1 MSSNTLEL
9 VAKFKDNASQGLRR
23 LLTESQRAATGQARA
38 WAQAGRQRQQAISA
52 YQRLGIRSEKQIR
65 REIQLTQAAYNR
77 LARSGTL
84 SQRELARAA
93 EANRRNLQRLNNEL
107 RSGAGAAGSWRQR
120 LGSAMTT
127 VTAAGVGA
135 YTVLKP
141 SMDNQKQLEAN
152 ISQVAWQAFG
162 EDSSKTSDWIATTGK
177 QQIRDLVTEL
187 IAKNGGNA
195 DAALNLINSQMA
207 NGMSFEQ
214 VQKGA
219 TATYRAMIASAEG
232 AGQYDPESVAKL
244 MKVLHDFGFQGEELA
259 TAFEHAMKSGMQGNF
274 EIADMVTELP
284 ALLPVAK
291 SSGLN
296 GIQGFDYL
304 LSILQS
310 ASNKSGS
317 NSEAANNVR
326 NLLEKTLS
334 ADTVKRLSRMDNPNN
349 PSKGIDWANSVLQ
362 GKANGENA
370 VQVLSRLA
378 NTMLE
383 RDQQYQQ
390 LKAKADAGDQ
400 TAAEQMNIMRG
411 FVLSRILPDIQAKA
425 GLLAA
430 SDMQQVQEYI
440 QGLAGIDPKTNS
452 LVDRKIGV
460 MSRDDL
466 FIQEQNRSLAQLG
479 RKPALDT
486 LNSAETKWTE
496 VSSRYPKATLTAQA
510 VGSAGLGAGFLSLF
524 RSGSS
529 GWAGNMLS
537 GAAKGT
543 GTLLSG
549 AAKGTADLGRGA
561 FKLGGKAL
569 TAAPRFNFGLG
580 LLLHSQ
586 ELNAG
591 EIEEVARMRRSWQQ
605 RNNQPSSLS
614 SLFNYPKS
622 LRAANPFLPG
632 DAELGRMSQLPPQRY
647 GQSMLHS
654 PLNSPELQKSAEQ
667 IQQSSQT
674 YQQSSEQYAQAV
686 NYNQQAAAQFLEAS
700 RLMGTA
706 AGQLAAAARQP
717 VPVTV
722 SVSGGNITAA
732 VSQAAERDNRRN

>member
-23 LLTESQRAATGQARA
+23 LLTESQRAATGQARV

-52 YQRLGIRSEKQIR
+52 YHRLGIRSEQQIR
-65 REIQLTQAAYNR
+65 REMQLTQAAYNR

-120 LGSAMTT
+120 LGGAMTT
-127 VTAAGVGA
+127 VAAAGVGA

-162 EDSSKTSDWIATTGK
+162 EDNSKTSDWIATTGK

-187 IAKNGGNA
+187 VAKNGGNA

-284 ALLPVAK
+284 ALLPAAK
-291 SSGLN
+291 NSGLN

-334 ADTVKRLSRMDNPNN
+334 ADTVRRLSRIDNPND

-370 VQVLSRLA
+370 AQVLSRLA
-378 NTMLE
+378 NAMLE

-430 SDMQQVQEYI
+430 SDVQQVQEYI

-460 MSRDDL
+460 MSRDDM
-466 FIQEQNRSLAQLG
+466 FRQEQNRSLALLG
-479 RKPALDT
+479 RKDALDT

-496 VSSRYPKATLTAQA
+496 ATTRYPKATLAAQA
-510 VGSAGLGAGFLSLF
+510 AGGAGLGAGILSLF
-524 RSGSS
+524 RSGGS
-529 GWAGNMLS
+529 GWAGN
-537 GAAKGT
+537 
-543 GTLLSG
+543 LLSKAGGG
-549 AAKGTADLGRGA
+549 ALGFGRGA
-561 FKLGGKAL
+561 LSWGTGVL
-569 TAAPRFNFGLG
+569 TAAPRFNFATG
-580 LLLHSQ
+580 LLLHSP

-591 EIEEVARMRRSWQQ
+591 EGSALERMRQLNQQYHGQALPRSALINYSDAS
-605 RNNQPSSLS
+605 RSTNQ
-614 SLFNYPKS
+614 
-622 LRAANPFLPG
+622 
-632 DAELGRMSQLPPQRY
+632 
-647 GQSMLHS
+647 S

-686 NYNQQAAAQFLEAS
+686 NHNQQAAAQFLEAS

>member
-9 VAKFKDNASQGLRR
+9 IAKFKDNASQGLRR
-23 LLTESQRAATGQARA
+23 LMNETERSAAAQGRA
-38 WAQAGRQRQQAISA
+38 WAQSSRQRQQAISA
-52 YQRLGIRSEKQIR
+52 YQRLGIRSEQQIR
-65 REIQLTQAAYNR
+65 REMQLTQAAYNR

-334 ADTVKRLSRMDNPNN
+334 ADTVKRLSRMDNPND

-400 TAAEQMNIMRG
+400 TATEQMNIMRG

-466 FIQEQNRSLAQLG
+466 FIQDQNRSLAQLG

-524 RSGSS
+524 RSGGS

-549 AAKGTADLGRGA
+549 AAKGAADLGRGA

-605 RNNQPSSLS
+605 RNNQPSSFS

-622 LRAANPFLPG
+622 LRAANPFLPDG
-632 DAELGRMSQLPPQRY
+632 AEAGGMRQLPPRY

-686 NYNQQAAAQFLEAS
+686 NHNQQAAAQFLEAS

-706 AGQLAAAARQP
+706 AGLLAAAARQP

>member
-52 YQRLGIRSEKQIR
+52 YQRLGIRSEQQIR
-65 REIQLTQAAYNR
+65 REMQLTQAAYNR

-107 RSGAGAAGSWRQR
+107 RSGAGAVGSWRQR
-120 LGSAMTT
+120 LGGAMTT
-127 VTAAGVGA
+127 VAAAGVGA

-162 EDSSKTSDWIATTGK
+162 EDNSKTSDWIATTGK

-187 IAKNGGNA
+187 VAKNGGNA

-284 ALLPVAK
+284 ALLPAAK
-291 SSGLN
+291 NSGLN

-334 ADTVKRLSRMDNPNN
+334 ADTVKRLSRMDNPND
-349 PSKGIDWANSVLQ
+349 PSKGVDWANSVLQ

-430 SDMQQVQEYI
+430 SDVQQVQEYI

-496 VSSRYPKATLTAQA
+496 VSSRYPKATLAAQA
-510 VGSAGLGAGFLSLF
+510 AGGAGLGAGLLSLF
-524 RSGSS
+524 RSGGS
-529 GWAGNMLS
+529 GWAGN
-537 GAAKGT
+537 
-543 GTLLSG
+543 LLSKVG
-549 AAKGTADLGRGA
+549 GSALGFGRGA
-561 FKLGGKAL
+561 LSWGTGVL
-569 TAAPRFNFGLG
+569 TAAPRLNFAAG
-580 LLLHSQ
+580 LLLHSE

-591 EIEEVARMRRSWQQ
+591 ERAALERMRQLNQQYQGQAMPRS
-605 RNNQPSSLS
+605 PLITYSDS
-614 SLFNYPKS
+614 P
-622 LRAANPFLPG
+622 RAAN
-632 DAELGRMSQLPPQRY
+632 Q
-647 GQSMLHS
+647 S

-686 NYNQQAAAQFLEAS
+686 NHNQQAAAQFLEAS

>member
-23 LLTESQRAATGQARA
+23 LLTESQRAATGQARV

-52 YQRLGIRSEKQIR
+52 YHRLGIRSEQQIR

-120 LGSAMTT
+120 LGGAMTT
-127 VTAAGVGA
+127 VAAAGVGA

-162 EDSSKTSDWIATTGK
+162 EDNSKTSDWIATTGK

-187 IAKNGGNA
+187 VAKNGGNA

-284 ALLPVAK
+284 ALLPAAK
-291 SSGLN
+291 NSGLN

-334 ADTVKRLSRMDNPNN
+334 ADTVRRLSRIDNPND

-378 NTMLE
+378 NAMLE

-430 SDMQQVQEYI
+430 SDVQQVQEYI

-460 MSRDDL
+460 MSRDDM
-466 FIQEQNRSLAQLG
+466 FRQEQNRSLALLG
-479 RKPALDT
+479 RKDALDT

-496 VSSRYPKATLTAQA
+496 ATTRYPKATLAAQA
-510 VGSAGLGAGFLSLF
+510 AGGAGLGAGLLSLF
-524 RSGSS
+524 RSGGS
-529 GWAGNMLS
+529 GWAGN
-537 GAAKGT
+537 
-543 GTLLSG
+543 LLSKAGGG
-549 AAKGTADLGRGA
+549 ALGFGRGA
-561 FKLGGKAL
+561 LSWGTGVL
-569 TAAPRFNFGLG
+569 TAAPRFNFATG
-580 LLLHSQ
+580 LLLHSP

-591 EIEEVARMRRSWQQ
+591 EGAALERMRQLNQQYHGQALPRSALINYSDAS
-605 RNNQPSSLS
+605 RSTNQ
-614 SLFNYPKS
+614 
-622 LRAANPFLPG
+622 
-632 DAELGRMSQLPPQRY
+632 
-647 GQSMLHS
+647 S

>member
-52 YQRLGIRSEKQIR
+52 YQRLGIRSEQQIR
-65 REIQLTQAAYNR
+65 REMQLTQAAYNR

-127 VTAAGVGA
+127 VAAAGVGA

-162 EDSSKTSDWIATTGK
+162 EDSSKTSDWIATIGK

-334 ADTVKRLSRMDNPNN
+334 ADTVKRLSRMDNPND

-452 LVDRKIGV
+452 LVNRKIGV

-466 FIQEQNRSLAQLG
+466 FIQEQNRSLTQLG

-496 VSSRYPKATLTAQA
+496 VSSRYPKATLIAQA

-537 GAAKGT
+537 GAAKG
-543 GTLLSG
+543 
-549 AAKGTADLGRGA
+549 AADLGRGA

-591 EIEEVARMRRSWQQ
+591 EIEELDRIRKSSQQ
-605 RNNQPSSLS
+605 RNNRQSSFSSL
-614 SLFNYPKS
+614 
-622 LRAANPFLPG
+622 
-632 DAELGRMSQLPPQRY
+632 
-647 GQSMLHS
+647 LHS

>member
-23 LLTESQRAATGQARA
+23 LLTESQRAATGQARV

-52 YQRLGIRSEKQIR
+52 YQRLGIRSEQQIR
-65 REIQLTQAAYNR
+65 REMQLTQAAYNR

-120 LGSAMTT
+120 LGGAITT
-127 VTAAGVGA
+127 VAAAGVGA

-162 EDSSKTSDWIATTGK
+162 EDNSKTSDWIATTGK

-187 IAKNGGNA
+187 VAKNGGNA

-284 ALLPVAK
+284 ALLPAAK
-291 SSGLN
+291 NSGLN

-317 NSEAANNVR
+317 NSEAAHNVR

-334 ADTVKRLSRMDNPNN
+334 ADTVRRLSRIDNPND

-378 NTMLE
+378 NAMLE

-430 SDMQQVQEYI
+430 SDVQQVQEYI

-496 VSSRYPKATLTAQA
+496 VSSRYPKATLAAQA
-510 VGSAGLGAGFLSLF
+510 AGGAGLGAGLLSLF
-524 RSGSS
+524 RSGGS
-529 GWAGNMLS
+529 GWAGN
-537 GAAKGT
+537 
-543 GTLLSG
+543 LLSKAGGG
-549 AAKGTADLGRGA
+549 ALGFGRGA
-561 FKLGGKAL
+561 LSWGTGVL
-569 TAAPRFNFGLG
+569 TAAPRLNFAAG
-580 LLLHSQ
+580 LLLHSE

-591 EIEEVARMRRSWQQ
+591 EGAALERMRQLNQQYQGQAMPRS
-605 RNNQPSSLS
+605 PLITYSDS
-614 SLFNYPKS
+614 P
-622 LRAANPFLPG
+622 RAAN
-632 DAELGRMSQLPPQRY
+632 Q
-647 GQSMLHS
+647 S

-686 NYNQQAAAQFLEAS
+686 NHNQQAAAQFLEAS

>member
-52 YQRLGIRSEKQIR
+52 YQRLGIRSEQQIR
-65 REIQLTQAAYNR
+65 REMQLTQAAYNR

-120 LGSAMTT
+120 LGGAMTT
-127 VTAAGVGA
+127 VAAAGVGA

-162 EDSSKTSDWIATTGK
+162 EDNSKTSDWIATTGK

-187 IAKNGGNA
+187 VAKNGGNA

-284 ALLPVAK
+284 ALLPAAK
-291 SSGLN
+291 NSGLN

-334 ADTVKRLSRMDNPNN
+334 ADTVRRLSRIDNPND

-378 NTMLE
+378 NAMLE

-430 SDMQQVQEYI
+430 SDVQQVQEYI

-460 MSRDDL
+460 MSRDDM
-466 FIQEQNRSLAQLG
+466 FRQEQNRSLALLG
-479 RKPALDT
+479 RKDALDT

-496 VSSRYPKATLTAQA
+496 ATTRYPKATLAAQA
-510 VGSAGLGAGFLSLF
+510 AGGAGLGAGILSLF
-524 RSGSS
+524 RSGGS
-529 GWAGNMLS
+529 GWAGN
-537 GAAKGT
+537 
-543 GTLLSG
+543 LLSKAGGG
-549 AAKGTADLGRGA
+549 ALGFGRGA
-561 FKLGGKAL
+561 LSWGTGVL
-569 TAAPRFNFGLG
+569 TAAPRFNFATG
-580 LLLHSQ
+580 LLLHSP

-591 EIEEVARMRRSWQQ
+591 EGSALERMRQLNQQYHGQALPRSALINYSDAS
-605 RNNQPSSLS
+605 RSTNQ
-614 SLFNYPKS
+614 
-622 LRAANPFLPG
+622 
-632 DAELGRMSQLPPQRY
+632 
-647 GQSMLHS
+647 S

-686 NYNQQAAAQFLEAS
+686 NHNQQAAAQFLEAS

-706 AGQLAAAARQP
+706 AGRLAAAARQP

>member
-23 LLTESQRAATGQARA
+23 LLTESQRAATGQARV
-38 WAQAGRQRQQAISA
+38 WAQAGRQRQQAIST
-52 YQRLGIRSEKQIR
+52 YQRLGIRSEQQIR
-65 REIQLTQAAYNR
+65 REMQLTQAAYNR

-120 LGSAMTT
+120 LGGAMTT
-127 VTAAGVGA
+127 VAAAGVGA

-162 EDSSKTSDWIATTGK
+162 EDNSKTSDWIATTGK

-187 IAKNGGNA
+187 VAKNGGNA

-284 ALLPVAK
+284 ALLPAAK
-291 SSGLN
+291 NSGLN

-334 ADTVKRLSRMDNPNN
+334 ADTVRRLSRIDNPND

-378 NTMLE
+378 NAMLE

-430 SDMQQVQEYI
+430 SDVQQVQEYI

-466 FIQEQNRSLAQLG
+466 FIQDQNRSLAQLG

-496 VSSRYPKATLTAQA
+496 ASSRYPKATLAAQA
-510 VGSAGLGAGFLSLF
+510 AGGAGLGAGLLSLF
-524 RSGSS
+524 RSGGS
-529 GWAGNMLS
+529 GWAGN
-537 GAAKGT
+537 
-543 GTLLSG
+543 LLSKAGGG
-549 AAKGTADLGRGA
+549 ALGFGRGA
-561 FKLGGKAL
+561 LSWGTGVL
-569 TAAPRFNFGLG
+569 TAAPRFNFATG
-580 LLLHSQ
+580 LLLHSP

-591 EIEEVARMRRSWQQ
+591 EGAALERMRQLNQQYHGQALPRSALINYSDAS
-605 RNNQPSSLS
+605 RSTNQ
-614 SLFNYPKS
+614 
-622 LRAANPFLPG
+622 
-632 DAELGRMSQLPPQRY
+632 
-647 GQSMLHS
+647 S

-686 NYNQQAAAQFLEAS
+686 NHNQQAAAQFLEAS

>member
-23 LLTESQRAATGQARA
+23 LLTESQRAATGQARV

-52 YQRLGIRSEKQIR
+52 YQRLGIRSEQQIR
-65 REIQLTQAAYNR
+65 REMQLTQAAYNR

-120 LGSAMTT
+120 LGGAMTT
-127 VTAAGVGA
+127 VAAAGVGA

-162 EDSSKTSDWIATTGK
+162 EDNSKTSDWIATTGK

-187 IAKNGGNA
+187 VAKNGGNA

-284 ALLPVAK
+284 ALLPAAK
-291 SSGLN
+291 NSGLN

-334 ADTVKRLSRMDNPNN
+334 ADTVRRLSRIDNPND

-378 NTMLE
+378 NAMLE

-430 SDMQQVQEYI
+430 SDVQQVQEYI

-460 MSRDDL
+460 MSRDDM
-466 FIQEQNRSLAQLG
+466 FRQEQNRSLALLG
-479 RKPALDT
+479 RKDALDT

-496 VSSRYPKATLTAQA
+496 ATTRYPKATLAAQA
-510 VGSAGLGAGFLSLF
+510 AGGAGLGAGLLSLF
-524 RSGSS
+524 RSGGS
-529 GWAGNMLS
+529 GWAGN
-537 GAAKGT
+537 
-543 GTLLSG
+543 LLSKAGGG
-549 AAKGTADLGRGA
+549 ALGFGRGA
-561 FKLGGKAL
+561 LSWGTGVL
-569 TAAPRFNFGLG
+569 TAAPRFNFATG
-580 LLLHSQ
+580 LLLHSP

-591 EIEEVARMRRSWQQ
+591 EGAALERMRQLNQQYHGQALPRSALINYSDAS
-605 RNNQPSSLS
+605 RSTNQ
-614 SLFNYPKS
+614 
-622 LRAANPFLPG
+622 
-632 DAELGRMSQLPPQRY
+632 
-647 GQSMLHS
+647 S

-686 NYNQQAAAQFLEAS
+686 NHNQQAAAQFLEAS

>member
-23 LLTESQRAATGQARA
+23 LLTESQRAATGQARV

-52 YQRLGIRSEKQIR
+52 YHRLGIRSEQQIR
-65 REIQLTQAAYNR
+65 REMQLTQAAYNR

-120 LGSAMTT
+120 LGGAMTT
-127 VTAAGVGA
+127 VAAAGVGA

-162 EDSSKTSDWIATTGK
+162 EDNSKTSDWIATTGK

-187 IAKNGGNA
+187 VAKNGGNA

-284 ALLPVAK
+284 ALLPAAK
-291 SSGLN
+291 NSGLN

-334 ADTVKRLSRMDNPNN
+334 ADTVRRLSRIDNPND

-378 NTMLE
+378 NAMLE

-430 SDMQQVQEYI
+430 SDVQQVQEYI

-460 MSRDDL
+460 MSRDDI
-466 FIQEQNRSLAQLG
+466 FRQEQNRSLALLG
-479 RKPALDT
+479 RKDALDT

-496 VSSRYPKATLTAQA
+496 ATTRYPKATLAAQA
-510 VGSAGLGAGFLSLF
+510 AGGAGLGAGILSLF
-524 RSGSS
+524 RSGGS
-529 GWAGNMLS
+529 GWAGN
-537 GAAKGT
+537 
-543 GTLLSG
+543 LLSKAGGG
-549 AAKGTADLGRGA
+549 ALGFGRGA
-561 FKLGGKAL
+561 LSWGTGVL
-569 TAAPRFNFGLG
+569 TAAPRFNFATG
-580 LLLHSQ
+580 LLLHSP

-591 EIEEVARMRRSWQQ
+591 EGSALERMRQLNQQYHGQALPRSALINYSDAS
-605 RNNQPSSLS
+605 RSTNQ
-614 SLFNYPKS
+614 
-622 LRAANPFLPG
+622 
-632 DAELGRMSQLPPQRY
+632 
-647 GQSMLHS
+647 S

-686 NYNQQAAAQFLEAS
+686 NHNQQAAAQFLEAS

>member
-23 LLTESQRAATGQARA
+23 LLTESQRAATGQARV

-52 YQRLGIRSEKQIR
+52 YQRLGIRSEQQIR
-65 REIQLTQAAYNR
+65 REMQLTQAAYNR

-120 LGSAMTT
+120 LGGAMTT
-127 VTAAGVGA
+127 VAAAGVGA

-162 EDSSKTSDWIATTGK
+162 EDNSKTSDWIATTGK

-187 IAKNGGNA
+187 VAKNGGNA

-284 ALLPVAK
+284 ALLPAAK
-291 SSGLN
+291 NSGLN

-334 ADTVKRLSRMDNPNN
+334 ADTVRRLSRIDNPND

-378 NTMLE
+378 NAMLE

-430 SDMQQVQEYI
+430 SDVQQVQEYI

-466 FIQEQNRSLAQLG
+466 FIQDQNRSLAQLG

-496 VSSRYPKATLTAQA
+496 ASSRYPKATLAAQA
-510 VGSAGLGAGFLSLF
+510 AGGAGLGAGLLSLF
-524 RSGSS
+524 RSGGS
-529 GWAGNMLS
+529 GWVGN
-537 GAAKGT
+537 
-543 GTLLSG
+543 LLSKAGGG
-549 AAKGTADLGRGA
+549 ALGFGRGA
-561 FKLGGKAL
+561 LSWGTGVL
-569 TAAPRFNFGLG
+569 TAAPRFNFATG
-580 LLLHSQ
+580 LLLHSP

-591 EIEEVARMRRSWQQ
+591 EGAALERMRQLNQQYHGQALPRSALINYSDAS
-605 RNNQPSSLS
+605 RSTNQ
-614 SLFNYPKS
+614 
-622 LRAANPFLPG
+622 
-632 DAELGRMSQLPPQRY
+632 
-647 GQSMLHS
+647 S

-686 NYNQQAAAQFLEAS
+686 NHNQQAAAQFLEAS

>member
-23 LLTESQRAATGQARA
+23 LLTESQRAATGQARV

-52 YQRLGIRSEKQIR
+52 YHRLGIRSEQQIR
-65 REIQLTQAAYNR
+65 REMQLTQAAYNR

-120 LGSAMTT
+120 LGGAMTT
-127 VTAAGVGA
+127 VAAAGVGA

-162 EDSSKTSDWIATTGK
+162 EDNSKTSDWIATTGK

-187 IAKNGGNA
+187 VAKNGGNA

-284 ALLPVAK
+284 ALLPAAK
-291 SSGLN
+291 NSGLN

-334 ADTVKRLSRMDNPNN
+334 ADTVRRLSRIDNPND

-378 NTMLE
+378 NAMLE

-430 SDMQQVQEYI
+430 SDVQQVQEYI
-440 QGLAGIDPKTNS
+440 QGLAGINPKTNS

-460 MSRDDL
+460 MSRDDM
-466 FIQEQNRSLAQLG
+466 FRQEQNRSLALLG
-479 RKPALDT
+479 RKDALDT

-496 VSSRYPKATLTAQA
+496 ATTRYPKATLAAQA
-510 VGSAGLGAGFLSLF
+510 AGGAGLGAGLLSLF
-524 RSGSS
+524 RSGGS
-529 GWAGNMLS
+529 GWAGN
-537 GAAKGT
+537 
-543 GTLLSG
+543 LLSKAGGG
-549 AAKGTADLGRGA
+549 ALGFGRGA
-561 FKLGGKAL
+561 LSWGTGVL
-569 TAAPRFNFGLG
+569 TAAPRFNFATG
-580 LLLHSQ
+580 LLLHSP

-591 EIEEVARMRRSWQQ
+591 EGSALERMRQLNQQYHGQALPRSALINYSDAS
-605 RNNQPSSLS
+605 RSTNQ
-614 SLFNYPKS
+614 
-622 LRAANPFLPG
+622 
-632 DAELGRMSQLPPQRY
+632 
-647 GQSMLHS
+647 S

-686 NYNQQAAAQFLEAS
+686 NHNQQAAAQFLEAS

>member
-23 LLTESQRAATGQARA
+23 LLTESQRAATGQARV

-52 YQRLGIRSEKQIR
+52 YHRLGIRSEQQIR
-65 REIQLTQAAYNR
+65 REMQLTQAAYNR

-120 LGSAMTT
+120 LGGAMTT
-127 VTAAGVGA
+127 VAAAGVGA

-162 EDSSKTSDWIATTGK
+162 EDNSKTSDWIATTGK

-187 IAKNGGNA
+187 VAKNGGNA

-284 ALLPVAK
+284 ALLPAAK
-291 SSGLN
+291 NSGLN

-334 ADTVKRLSRMDNPNN
+334 ADTVRRLSRIDNPND

-378 NTMLE
+378 NAMLE

-430 SDMQQVQEYI
+430 SDVQQVQEYI

-460 MSRDDL
+460 MSRDDI
-466 FIQEQNRSLAQLG
+466 FRQEQNRSLALLG
-479 RKPALDT
+479 RKDALDT

-496 VSSRYPKATLTAQA
+496 ATTRYPKATLAAQA
-510 VGSAGLGAGFLSLF
+510 AGGAGLGAGILSLF
-524 RSGSS
+524 RSGGS
-529 GWAGNMLS
+529 GWAGN
-537 GAAKGT
+537 
-543 GTLLSG
+543 LLSKAGGG
-549 AAKGTADLGRGA
+549 ALGFGRGA
-561 FKLGGKAL
+561 LSWGTGVL
-569 TAAPRFNFGLG
+569 TAAPRFNFATG
-580 LLLHSQ
+580 LLLHSP

-591 EIEEVARMRRSWQQ
+591 EGSALERMRQLNQQYHGQALPRSALINYSDAS
-605 RNNQPSSLS
+605 RSTNQ
-614 SLFNYPKS
+614 
-622 LRAANPFLPG
+622 
-632 DAELGRMSQLPPQRY
+632 
-647 GQSMLHS
+647 S

-667 IQQSSQT
+667 IRQSSQT

-686 NYNQQAAAQFLEAS
+686 NHNQQAAAQFLEAS

>member
-23 LLTESQRAATGQARA
+23 LLTESQRAATGQARV

-52 YQRLGIRSEKQIR
+52 YQRLGIRSEQQIR
-65 REIQLTQAAYNR
+65 REMQLTQAAYNR

-120 LGSAMTT
+120 LGGAMTT
-127 VTAAGVGA
+127 VAAAGVGA

-162 EDSSKTSDWIATTGK
+162 EDNSKTSDWIATTGK

-187 IAKNGGNA
+187 VAKNGGNA

-284 ALLPVAK
+284 ALLPAAK
-291 SSGLN
+291 NSGLN

-334 ADTVKRLSRMDNPNN
+334 ADTVKRLSRMDNPND
-349 PSKGIDWANSVLQ
+349 PSKGVDWANSVLQ

-430 SDMQQVQEYI
+430 SDVQQVQEYI

-496 VSSRYPKATLTAQA
+496 VSSRYPKATLAAQA
-510 VGSAGLGAGFLSLF
+510 AGGAGLGAGLLSLF
-524 RSGSS
+524 RSGGS
-529 GWAGNMLS
+529 GWAGN
-537 GAAKGT
+537 
-543 GTLLSG
+543 LLSKVG
-549 AAKGTADLGRGA
+549 GSALGFGRGA
-561 FKLGGKAL
+561 LSWGTGVL
-569 TAAPRFNFGLG
+569 TAAPRLNFAAG
-580 LLLHSQ
+580 LLLHSE

-591 EIEEVARMRRSWQQ
+591 EGAALERMRQLNQQYQGQAMPRS
-605 RNNQPSSLS
+605 PLITYSDS
-614 SLFNYPKS
+614 P
-622 LRAANPFLPG
+622 RAAN
-632 DAELGRMSQLPPQRY
+632 Q
-647 GQSMLHS
+647 S

-686 NYNQQAAAQFLEAS
+686 NHNQQAAAQFLEAS

>member
-23 LLTESQRAATGQARA
+23 LLTESQRAATGQARV

-52 YQRLGIRSEKQIR
+52 YQRLGIRSEQQIR
-65 REIQLTQAAYNR
+65 REMQLTQAAYNR

-120 LGSAMTT
+120 LGGAMTT
-127 VTAAGVGA
+127 VAAAGVGA

-162 EDSSKTSDWIATTGK
+162 EDNSKTSDWIATTGK

-187 IAKNGGNA
+187 VAKNGGNA

-284 ALLPVAK
+284 ALLPAAK
-291 SSGLN
+291 NSGLN

-334 ADTVKRLSRMDNPNN
+334 ADTVRRLSRIDNPND

-378 NTMLE
+378 NAMLE

-430 SDMQQVQEYI
+430 SDVQQVQEYI

-460 MSRDDL
+460 MSRDDM
-466 FIQEQNRSLAQLG
+466 FRQEQNRSLALLG
-479 RKPALDT
+479 RKDALDT

-496 VSSRYPKATLTAQA
+496 ATTRYPKATLAAQA
-510 VGSAGLGAGFLSLF
+510 AGGAGLGAGLLSLF
-524 RSGSS
+524 RSGGS
-529 GWAGNMLS
+529 GWAGN
-537 GAAKGT
+537 
-543 GTLLSG
+543 LLSKAGGG
-549 AAKGTADLGRGA
+549 ALGFGRGA
-561 FKLGGKAL
+561 LSWGTGVL
-569 TAAPRFNFGLG
+569 TAAPRFNFATG
-580 LLLHSQ
+580 LLLHSP

-591 EIEEVARMRRSWQQ
+591 EGSALERMRQLNQQYHGQALPRSALINYSDAS
-605 RNNQPSSLS
+605 RSTNQ
-614 SLFNYPKS
+614 
-622 LRAANPFLPG
+622 
-632 DAELGRMSQLPPQRY
+632 
-647 GQSMLHS
+647 S

-686 NYNQQAAAQFLEAS
+686 NHNQQAAAQFLEAS

>member
-23 LLTESQRAATGQARA
+23 LLTESQRAATGQARV

-52 YQRLGIRSEKQIR
+52 YQRLGIRSEQQIR
-65 REIQLTQAAYNR
+65 REMQLTQAAYNR

-120 LGSAMTT
+120 LGGAMTT
-127 VTAAGVGA
+127 VAAAGVGA

-162 EDSSKTSDWIATTGK
+162 EDNSKTSDWIATTGK

-187 IAKNGGNA
+187 VAKNGGNA

-284 ALLPVAK
+284 ALLPAAK
-291 SSGLN
+291 NSGLN

-334 ADTVKRLSRMDNPNN
+334 ADTVKRLSRMDNPND
-349 PSKGIDWANSVLQ
+349 PSKGVDWANSVLQ

-430 SDMQQVQEYI
+430 SDVQQVQEYI
-440 QGLAGIDPKTNS
+440 QGLAGIDPKAIAMVLCIKAQNS
-452 LVDRKIGV
+452 LDDVVMWIKAYGKVTNAGVLDAATLAAGLQNKSDKGHTHRAAEINDFAEAVAALTVHQKIGTFDICKLPDGTQIESGTV
-460 MSRDDL
+460 RIQNHNNNPTARVLTWPLAFVDAPVVVATMSAPEGNVRDIWVTID
-466 FIQEQNRSLAQLG
+466 NRQSNQ
-479 RKPALDT
+479 
-486 LNSAETKWTE
+486 SAVHYW
-496 VSSRYPKATLTAQA
+496 
-510 VGSAGLGAGFLSLF
+510 
-524 RSGSS
+524 
-529 GWAGNMLS
+529 
-537 GAAKGT
+537 
-543 GTLLSG
+543 
-549 AAKGTADLGRGA
+549 
-561 FKLGGKAL
+561 
-569 TAAPRFNFGLG
+569 
-580 LLLHSQ
+580 LH
-586 ELNAG
+586 EP
-591 EIEEVARMRRSWQQ
+591 V
-605 RNNQPSSLS
+605 
-614 SLFNYPKS
+614 
-622 LRAANPFLPG
+622 
-632 DAELGRMSQLPPQRY
+632 
-647 GQSMLHS
+647 
-654 PLNSPELQKSAEQ
+654 
-667 IQQSSQT
+667 
-674 YQQSSEQYAQAV
+674 
-686 NYNQQAAAQFLEAS
+686 YN
-700 RLMGTA
+700 T
-706 AGQLAAAARQP
+706 P
-717 VPVTV
+717 DVTV
-722 SVSGGNITAA
+722 NFVAIG
-732 VSQAAERDNRRN
+732 RWK

>member
-23 LLTESQRAATGQARA
+23 LLTESQRAATGQARV

-52 YQRLGIRSEKQIR
+52 YHRLGIRSEQQIR
-65 REIQLTQAAYNR
+65 REMQLTQAAYNR

-120 LGSAMTT
+120 LGGAMTT
-127 VTAAGVGA
+127 VAAAGVGA

-162 EDSSKTSDWIATTGK
+162 EDNSKTSDWIATTGK

-187 IAKNGGNA
+187 VAKNGGNA

-284 ALLPVAK
+284 ALLPAAK
-291 SSGLN
+291 NSGLN

-334 ADTVKRLSRMDNPNN
+334 ADTVRRLSRIDNPND

-378 NTMLE
+378 NAMLE
-383 RDQQYQQ
+383 HDQQYQQ

-430 SDMQQVQEYI
+430 SDVQQVQEYI

-460 MSRDDL
+460 MSRDDI
-466 FIQEQNRSLAQLG
+466 FRQEQNRSLALLG
-479 RKPALDT
+479 RKDALDT

-496 VSSRYPKATLTAQA
+496 ATTRYPKATLAAQA
-510 VGSAGLGAGFLSLF
+510 AGGAGLGAGILSLF
-524 RSGSS
+524 RSGGS
-529 GWAGNMLS
+529 GWAGN
-537 GAAKGT
+537 
-543 GTLLSG
+543 LLSKAGGG
-549 AAKGTADLGRGA
+549 ALGFGRGA
-561 FKLGGKAL
+561 LSWGTGVL
-569 TAAPRFNFGLG
+569 TAAPRFNFATG
-580 LLLHSQ
+580 LLLHSP

-591 EIEEVARMRRSWQQ
+591 EGSALERMRQLNQQYHGQALPRSALINYSDAS
-605 RNNQPSSLS
+605 RSTNQ
-614 SLFNYPKS
+614 
-622 LRAANPFLPG
+622 
-632 DAELGRMSQLPPQRY
+632 
-647 GQSMLHS
+647 S

-686 NYNQQAAAQFLEAS
+686 NHNQQAAAQFLEAS

>member
-52 YQRLGIRSEKQIR
+52 YQRLGIRSEQQIR
-65 REIQLTQAAYNR
+65 REMQLTQAAYNR

-120 LGSAMTT
+120 LGGAMTT
-127 VTAAGVGA
+127 VAAAGVGA

-162 EDSSKTSDWIATTGK
+162 EDNSKTSDWIATTGK

-187 IAKNGGNA
+187 VAKNGGNA

-284 ALLPVAK
+284 ALLPAAK
-291 SSGLN
+291 NSGLN

-334 ADTVKRLSRMDNPNN
+334 ADTVRRLSRIDNPND

-378 NTMLE
+378 NAMLE

-430 SDMQQVQEYI
+430 SDVQQVQEYI

-460 MSRDDL
+460 MSRDDM
-466 FIQEQNRSLAQLG
+466 FRQEQNRSLALLG
-479 RKPALDT
+479 RKDALDT

-496 VSSRYPKATLTAQA
+496 ATTRYPKATLAAQA
-510 VGSAGLGAGFLSLF
+510 AGGAGLGAGILSLF
-524 RSGSS
+524 RSGGS
-529 GWAGNMLS
+529 GWAGN
-537 GAAKGT
+537 
-543 GTLLSG
+543 LLSKAGGG
-549 AAKGTADLGRGA
+549 ALGFGRGA
-561 FKLGGKAL
+561 LSWGTGVL
-569 TAAPRFNFGLG
+569 TAAPRFNFATG
-580 LLLHSQ
+580 LLLHSP

-591 EIEEVARMRRSWQQ
+591 EGSA
-605 RNNQPSSLS
+605 
-614 SLFNYPKS
+614 
-622 LRAANPFLPG
+622 
-632 DAELGRMSQLPPQRY
+632 LGRMRQLNQQY
-647 GQSMLHS
+647 HGQALPRSALINYSDASRSTNQS

-686 NYNQQAAAQFLEAS
+686 NHNQQAAAQFLEAS

>member
-23 LLTESQRAATGQARA
+23 LLTESQRAATGQARV

-52 YQRLGIRSEKQIR
+52 YQRLGIRSEQQIR
-65 REIQLTQAAYNR
+65 REMQLTQAAYNR

-120 LGSAMTT
+120 LGGAMTT
-127 VTAAGVGA
+127 VAAAGVGA

-162 EDSSKTSDWIATTGK
+162 EDNSKTSDWIATTGK

-187 IAKNGGNA
+187 VAKNGGNA

-284 ALLPVAK
+284 ALLPAAK
-291 SSGLN
+291 NSGLN

-334 ADTVKRLSRMDNPNN
+334 ADTVRRLSRIDNPND

-378 NTMLE
+378 NAMLE

-430 SDMQQVQEYI
+430 SDVQQVQEYI

-460 MSRDDL
+460 MSRDDM
-466 FIQEQNRSLAQLG
+466 FRQEQNRSLALLG
-479 RKPALDT
+479 RKDALDT

-496 VSSRYPKATLTAQA
+496 ATTRYPKATLAAQA
-510 VGSAGLGAGFLSLF
+510 AGGAGLGAGILSLF
-524 RSGSS
+524 RSGGS
-529 GWAGNMLS
+529 GWAGN
-537 GAAKGT
+537 
-543 GTLLSG
+543 LLSKAGGG
-549 AAKGTADLGRGA
+549 ALGFGRGA
-561 FKLGGKAL
+561 LSWGTGVL
-569 TAAPRFNFGLG
+569 TAAPRFNFATG
-580 LLLHSQ
+580 LLLHSP

-591 EIEEVARMRRSWQQ
+591 EGSALERMRQLNQQYHGQALPRSALINYSDAS
-605 RNNQPSSLS
+605 RSTNQ
-614 SLFNYPKS
+614 
-622 LRAANPFLPG
+622 
-632 DAELGRMSQLPPQRY
+632 
-647 GQSMLHS
+647 S

-686 NYNQQAAAQFLEAS
+686 NHNQQAAAQFLEAS

>member
-23 LLTESQRAATGQARA
+23 LLTESQRAATGQARV

-52 YQRLGIRSEKQIR
+52 YHRLGIRSEQQIR
-65 REIQLTQAAYNR
+65 REMQLTQAAYNR

-120 LGSAMTT
+120 LGGAMTT
-127 VTAAGVGA
+127 VAAAGVGA

-162 EDSSKTSDWIATTGK
+162 EDNSKTSDWIATTGK

-187 IAKNGGNA
+187 VAKNGGNA

-284 ALLPVAK
+284 ALLPAAK
-291 SSGLN
+291 NSGLN

-334 ADTVKRLSRMDNPNN
+334 ADTVRRLSRIDNPND

-378 NTMLE
+378 NAMLE

-430 SDMQQVQEYI
+430 SDVQQVQEYI

-460 MSRDDL
+460 MSRDDM
-466 FIQEQNRSLAQLG
+466 FRQEQNRSLALLG
-479 RKPALDT
+479 RKDALDT

-496 VSSRYPKATLTAQA
+496 ATTRYPKATLAAQA
-510 VGSAGLGAGFLSLF
+510 AGGAGLGAGILSLF
-524 RSGSS
+524 RSGGS
-529 GWAGNMLS
+529 GWAGN
-537 GAAKGT
+537 
-543 GTLLSG
+543 LLSKAGGG
-549 AAKGTADLGRGA
+549 ALGFGRGA
-561 FKLGGKAL
+561 LSWGTGVL
-569 TAAPRFNFGLG
+569 TAAPRFNFATG
-580 LLLHSQ
+580 LLLHSP

-591 EIEEVARMRRSWQQ
+591 EGSALERMRQLNQQYHGQALPRSALINYSDAS
-605 RNNQPSSLS
+605 RSTNQ
-614 SLFNYPKS
+614 
-622 LRAANPFLPG
+622 
-632 DAELGRMSQLPPQRY
+632 
-647 GQSMLHS
+647 S

-686 NYNQQAAAQFLEAS
+686 NHNQQAAAQFLEAS

>member
-23 LLTESQRAATGQARA
+23 LLTESQRAATGQARV

-52 YQRLGIRSEKQIR
+52 YQRLGIRSEQQIR
-65 REIQLTQAAYNR
+65 REMQLTQAAYNR

-120 LGSAMTT
+120 LGGAMTT
-127 VTAAGVGA
+127 VAAAGVGA

-162 EDSSKTSDWIATTGK
+162 EDNSKTSDWIATTGK

-187 IAKNGGNA
+187 VAKNGGNA

-284 ALLPVAK
+284 ALLPAAK
-291 SSGLN
+291 NSGLN

-334 ADTVKRLSRMDNPNN
+334 ADTVRRLSRIDNPND

-378 NTMLE
+378 NAMLE

-430 SDMQQVQEYI
+430 SDVQQVQEYI

-466 FIQEQNRSLAQLG
+466 FIQDQNRSLAQLG

-496 VSSRYPKATLTAQA
+496 ASSRYPKATLAAQA
-510 VGSAGLGAGFLSLF
+510 AGGAGLGAGLLSLF
-524 RSGSS
+524 RSGGS
-529 GWAGNMLS
+529 GWAGN
-537 GAAKGT
+537 
-543 GTLLSG
+543 LLSKAGGG
-549 AAKGTADLGRGA
+549 ALGFGRGA
-561 FKLGGKAL
+561 LSWGTGVL
-569 TAAPRFNFGLG
+569 TAAPRFNFATG
-580 LLLHSQ
+580 LLLHSP

-591 EIEEVARMRRSWQQ
+591 EGAALERMRQLNQQYHGQALPRSALINYSDAS
-605 RNNQPSSLS
+605 RSTNQ
-614 SLFNYPKS
+614 
-622 LRAANPFLPG
+622 
-632 DAELGRMSQLPPQRY
+632 
-647 GQSMLHS
+647 S

-686 NYNQQAAAQFLEAS
+686 NHNQQAAAQFLEAS

>member
-23 LLTESQRAATGQARA
+23 LLTESQRAATGQARV

-52 YQRLGIRSEKQIR
+52 YHRLGIRSEQQIR

-120 LGSAMTT
+120 LGGAMTT
-127 VTAAGVGA
+127 VAAAGVGA

-162 EDSSKTSDWIATTGK
+162 EDNSKTSDWIATTGK

-187 IAKNGGNA
+187 VAKNGGNA

-284 ALLPVAK
+284 ALLPAAK
-291 SSGLN
+291 NSGLN

-334 ADTVKRLSRMDNPNN
+334 ADTVRRLSRIDNPND

-378 NTMLE
+378 NAMLE

-430 SDMQQVQEYI
+430 SDVQQVQEYI

-460 MSRDDL
+460 MSRDDM
-466 FIQEQNRSLAQLG
+466 FRQEQNRSLALLG
-479 RKPALDT
+479 RKDALDT

-496 VSSRYPKATLTAQA
+496 ATTRYPKATLAAQA
-510 VGSAGLGAGFLSLF
+510 AGGAGLGAGLLSLF
-524 RSGSS
+524 RSGGS
-529 GWAGNMLS
+529 GWAGN
-537 GAAKGT
+537 
-543 GTLLSG
+543 LLSKAGGG
-549 AAKGTADLGRGA
+549 ALGFGRGA
-561 FKLGGKAL
+561 LSWGTGVL
-569 TAAPRFNFGLG
+569 TAAPRFNFATG
-580 LLLHSQ
+580 LLLHSP

-591 EIEEVARMRRSWQQ
+591 EGAALERMRQLNQQYHGQALPRSALINYSDAS
-605 RNNQPSSLS
+605 RSTNQ
-614 SLFNYPKS
+614 
-622 LRAANPFLPG
+622 
-632 DAELGRMSQLPPQRY
+632 
-647 GQSMLHS
+647 S

-686 NYNQQAAAQFLEAS
+686 NHNQQAAAQFLEAS

>member
-23 LLTESQRAATGQARA
+23 LLTESQRAATGQARV

-52 YQRLGIRSEKQIR
+52 YHRLGIRSEQQIR
-65 REIQLTQAAYNR
+65 REMQLTQAAYNR

-120 LGSAMTT
+120 LGGAMTT
-127 VTAAGVGA
+127 VAAAGVGA

-141 SMDNQKQLEAN
+141 SMDNQKQIEAN

-162 EDSSKTSDWIATTGK
+162 EDNSKTSDWIATTGK

-187 IAKNGGNA
+187 VAKNGGNA

-284 ALLPVAK
+284 ALLPAAK
-291 SSGLN
+291 NSGLN

-334 ADTVKRLSRMDNPNN
+334 ADTVRRLSRIDNPND

-378 NTMLE
+378 NAMLE

-430 SDMQQVQEYI
+430 SDVQQVQEYI
-440 QGLAGIDPKTNS
+440 QGLAGINPKTNS

-460 MSRDDL
+460 MSRDDM
-466 FIQEQNRSLAQLG
+466 FRQEQNRSLALLG
-479 RKPALDT
+479 RKDALDT

-496 VSSRYPKATLTAQA
+496 ATTRYPKATLAAQA
-510 VGSAGLGAGFLSLF
+510 AGGAGLGAGLLSLF
-524 RSGSS
+524 RSGGS
-529 GWAGNMLS
+529 GWAGN
-537 GAAKGT
+537 
-543 GTLLSG
+543 LLSKAGGG
-549 AAKGTADLGRGA
+549 ALGFGRGA
-561 FKLGGKAL
+561 LSWGTGVL
-569 TAAPRFNFGLG
+569 TAAPRFNFATG
-580 LLLHSQ
+580 LLLHSP

-591 EIEEVARMRRSWQQ
+591 EGSALERMRQLNQQYHGQALPRSALINYSDAS
-605 RNNQPSSLS
+605 RSTNQ
-614 SLFNYPKS
+614 
-622 LRAANPFLPG
+622 
-632 DAELGRMSQLPPQRY
+632 
-647 GQSMLHS
+647 S

-686 NYNQQAAAQFLEAS
+686 NHNQQAAAQFLEAS

>member
-23 LLTESQRAATGQARA
+23 LLTESQRAATGQARV

-52 YQRLGIRSEKQIR
+52 YHRLGIRSEQQIR
-65 REIQLTQAAYNR
+65 REMQLTQAAYNR

-120 LGSAMTT
+120 LGGAMTT
-127 VTAAGVGA
+127 VAAAGVGA

-162 EDSSKTSDWIATTGK
+162 EDNSKTSDWIATTGK

-187 IAKNGGNA
+187 VAKNGGNA

-219 TATYRAMIASAEG
+219 AATYRAMIASAEG

-284 ALLPVAK
+284 ALLPAAK
-291 SSGLN
+291 NSGLN

-334 ADTVKRLSRMDNPNN
+334 ADTVRRLSRIDNPND

-378 NTMLE
+378 NAMLE

-430 SDMQQVQEYI
+430 SDVQQVQEYI

-460 MSRDDL
+460 MSRDDM
-466 FIQEQNRSLAQLG
+466 FRQEQNRSLALLG
-479 RKPALDT
+479 RKDALDT

-496 VSSRYPKATLTAQA
+496 ATTRYPKATLAAQA
-510 VGSAGLGAGFLSLF
+510 AGGAGLGAGILSLF
-524 RSGSS
+524 RSGGS
-529 GWAGNMLS
+529 GWAGN
-537 GAAKGT
+537 
-543 GTLLSG
+543 LLSKAGGG
-549 AAKGTADLGRGA
+549 ALGFGRGA
-561 FKLGGKAL
+561 LSWGTGVL
-569 TAAPRFNFGLG
+569 TAAPRFNFATG
-580 LLLHSQ
+580 LLLHSP

-591 EIEEVARMRRSWQQ
+591 EGSALERMRQLNQQYHGQALPRSALINYSDAS
-605 RNNQPSSLS
+605 RSTNQ
-614 SLFNYPKS
+614 
-622 LRAANPFLPG
+622 
-632 DAELGRMSQLPPQRY
+632 
-647 GQSMLHS
+647 S

-686 NYNQQAAAQFLEAS
+686 NHNQQAAAQFLEAS

>member
-23 LLTESQRAATGQARA
+23 LLTESQRAATGQARV

-52 YQRLGIRSEKQIR
+52 YQRLGIRSEQQIR
-65 REIQLTQAAYNR
+65 REMQLTQAAYNR

-120 LGSAMTT
+120 LGGAMTT
-127 VTAAGVGA
+127 VAAAGVGA

-162 EDSSKTSDWIATTGK
+162 EDNSKTSDWIATTGK

-187 IAKNGGNA
+187 VAKNGGNA

-284 ALLPVAK
+284 ALLPAAK
-291 SSGLN
+291 NSGLN

-334 ADTVKRLSRMDNPNN
+334 ADTVKRLSRMDNPND
-349 PSKGIDWANSVLQ
+349 PSKGVDWANSVLQ

-430 SDMQQVQEYI
+430 SDVQQVQEYI

-496 VSSRYPKATLTAQA
+496 VSSRYPKATLAAQA
-510 VGSAGLGAGFLSLF
+510 AGGAGLGAGLLSLF
-524 RSGSS
+524 RSGGS
-529 GWAGNMLS
+529 GWAGN
-537 GAAKGT
+537 
-543 GTLLSG
+543 LLSKVG
-549 AAKGTADLGRGA
+549 GSALGFGRGA
-561 FKLGGKAL
+561 LSWGTGVL
-569 TAAPRFNFGLG
+569 TAAPRLNFAAG
-580 LLLHSQ
+580 LLLHSE

-591 EIEEVARMRRSWQQ
+591 EGAALERMRQLNQQYQGQAMPRSPLITYSDSP
-605 RNNQPSSLS
+605 REANQ
-614 SLFNYPKS
+614 
-622 LRAANPFLPG
+622 
-632 DAELGRMSQLPPQRY
+632 
-647 GQSMLHS
+647 S

-686 NYNQQAAAQFLEAS
+686 NHNQQAAAQFLEAS

>member
-23 LLTESQRAATGQARA
+23 LLTESQRAATGQARV

-52 YQRLGIRSEKQIR
+52 YQRLGIRSEQQIR
-65 REIQLTQAAYNR
+65 REMQLTQAAYNR

-120 LGSAMTT
+120 LGGAMTT
-127 VTAAGVGA
+127 VAAAGVGA

-162 EDSSKTSDWIATTGK
+162 EDNSKTSDWIATTGK

-187 IAKNGGNA
+187 VAKNGGNA

-284 ALLPVAK
+284 ALLPAAK
-291 SSGLN
+291 NSGLN

-334 ADTVKRLSRMDNPNN
+334 ADTVRRLSRIDNPND

-378 NTMLE
+378 NAMLE

-430 SDMQQVQEYI
+430 SDVQQVQEYI

-466 FIQEQNRSLAQLG
+466 FIQDQNRSLAQLG

-496 VSSRYPKATLTAQA
+496 ASSRYPKATLAAQA
-510 VGSAGLGAGFLSLF
+510 AGGAGLGAGLLSLF
-524 RSGSS
+524 RSGGS
-529 GWAGNMLS
+529 GWAGN
-537 GAAKGT
+537 
-543 GTLLSG
+543 LLSKAGGG
-549 AAKGTADLGRGA
+549 ALGFGRGA
-561 FKLGGKAL
+561 LSWGTGVL
-569 TAAPRFNFGLG
+569 TAAPRFNFATG
-580 LLLHSQ
+580 LLLHSP

-591 EIEEVARMRRSWQQ
+591 EGAALERMRQLNQQYHGQALPRSALINYSDAS
-605 RNNQPSSLS
+605 RSTNQ
-614 SLFNYPKS
+614 
-622 LRAANPFLPG
+622 
-632 DAELGRMSQLPPQRY
+632 
-647 GQSMLHS
+647 S

-686 NYNQQAAAQFLEAS
+686 NHNQQAATQFLEAS

>member
-23 LLTESQRAATGQARA
+23 LLTESQRAATGQARV

-52 YQRLGIRSEKQIR
+52 YHRLGIRSEQQIR
-65 REIQLTQAAYNR
+65 REMQLTQAAYNR

-120 LGSAMTT
+120 LGDAMTT
-127 VTAAGVGA
+127 VAAAGVGA

-162 EDSSKTSDWIATTGK
+162 EDNSKTSDWIATTGK

-187 IAKNGGNA
+187 VAKNGGNA

-284 ALLPVAK
+284 ALLPAAK
-291 SSGLN
+291 NSGLN

-334 ADTVKRLSRMDNPNN
+334 ADTVRRLSRIDNPND

-378 NTMLE
+378 NAMLE

-430 SDMQQVQEYI
+430 SDVQQVQEYI

-460 MSRDDL
+460 MSRDDM
-466 FIQEQNRSLAQLG
+466 FRQEQNRSLALLG
-479 RKPALDT
+479 RKDALDT

-496 VSSRYPKATLTAQA
+496 ATTRYPKATLAAQA
-510 VGSAGLGAGFLSLF
+510 AGGAGLGAGILSLF
-524 RSGSS
+524 RSGGS
-529 GWAGNMLS
+529 GWAGN
-537 GAAKGT
+537 
-543 GTLLSG
+543 LLSKAGGG
-549 AAKGTADLGRGA
+549 ALGFGRGA
-561 FKLGGKAL
+561 LSWGTGVL
-569 TAAPRFNFGLG
+569 TAAPRFNFATG
-580 LLLHSQ
+580 LLLHSP

-591 EIEEVARMRRSWQQ
+591 EGSALERMRQLNQQYHGQALPRSALINYSDAS
-605 RNNQPSSLS
+605 RSTNQ
-614 SLFNYPKS
+614 
-622 LRAANPFLPG
+622 
-632 DAELGRMSQLPPQRY
+632 
-647 GQSMLHS
+647 S

-686 NYNQQAAAQFLEAS
+686 NHNQQAAAQFLEAS

>member
-23 LLTESQRAATGQARA
+23 LLTESQRAATGQARV

-52 YQRLGIRSEKQIR
+52 YHLLGIRSEQQIR
-65 REIQLTQAAYNR
+65 REMQLTQAAYNR

-120 LGSAMTT
+120 LGGAMTT
-127 VTAAGVGA
+127 VAAAGVGA

-162 EDSSKTSDWIATTGK
+162 EDNSKTSDWIATTGK

-187 IAKNGGNA
+187 VAKNGGNA

-284 ALLPVAK
+284 ALLPAAK
-291 SSGLN
+291 NSGLN

-334 ADTVKRLSRMDNPNN
+334 ADTVRRLSRIDNPND

-378 NTMLE
+378 NAMLE

-430 SDMQQVQEYI
+430 SDVQQVQEYI

-460 MSRDDL
+460 MSRDDM
-466 FIQEQNRSLAQLG
+466 FRQEQNRSLALLG
-479 RKPALDT
+479 RKDALDT

-496 VSSRYPKATLTAQA
+496 ATTRYPKATLAAQA
-510 VGSAGLGAGFLSLF
+510 AGGAGLGAGLLSLF
-524 RSGSS
+524 RSGGS
-529 GWAGNMLS
+529 GWAGN
-537 GAAKGT
+537 
-543 GTLLSG
+543 LLSKAGGG
-549 AAKGTADLGRGA
+549 ALGFGRGA
-561 FKLGGKAL
+561 LSWGTGVL
-569 TAAPRFNFGLG
+569 TAAPRFNFATG
-580 LLLHSQ
+580 LLLHSP

-591 EIEEVARMRRSWQQ
+591 EGSALERMRQLNQQYHGQALPRSALINYSDAS
-605 RNNQPSSLS
+605 RSTNQ
-614 SLFNYPKS
+614 
-622 LRAANPFLPG
+622 
-632 DAELGRMSQLPPQRY
+632 
-647 GQSMLHS
+647 S

-686 NYNQQAAAQFLEAS
+686 NHNQQAAAQFLEAS

>member
-9 VAKFKDNASQGLRR
+9 VAKFKDHASQGLRR
-23 LLTESQRAATGQARA
+23 LLTESQRAATGQARV

-52 YQRLGIRSEKQIR
+52 YQRLGIRSEQQIR
-65 REIQLTQAAYNR
+65 REMQLTQAAYNR

-120 LGSAMTT
+120 LGGAMTT
-127 VTAAGVGA
+127 VAAAGVGA

-162 EDSSKTSDWIATTGK
+162 EDNSKTSDWIATTGK

-187 IAKNGGNA
+187 VAKNGGNA

-284 ALLPVAK
+284 ALLPAAK
-291 SSGLN
+291 NSGLN

-334 ADTVKRLSRMDNPNN
+334 ADTVRRLSRIDNPND

-378 NTMLE
+378 NAMLE

-400 TAAEQMNIMRG
+400 TAAEQMNIMLG

-430 SDMQQVQEYI
+430 SDVQQVQEYI

-460 MSRDDL
+460 MSRDDM
-466 FIQEQNRSLAQLG
+466 FRQEQNRSLALLG
-479 RKPALDT
+479 RKDALDT

-496 VSSRYPKATLTAQA
+496 ATTRYPKATLAAQA
-510 VGSAGLGAGFLSLF
+510 AGGAGLGAGLLSLF
-524 RSGSS
+524 RSGGS
-529 GWAGNMLS
+529 GWAGN
-537 GAAKGT
+537 
-543 GTLLSG
+543 LLSKAGGG
-549 AAKGTADLGRGA
+549 ALGFGRGA
-561 FKLGGKAL
+561 LSWGTGVL
-569 TAAPRFNFGLG
+569 TAAPRFNFATG
-580 LLLHSQ
+580 LLLPSPK
-586 ELNAG
+586 LNAG
-591 EIEEVARMRRSWQQ
+591 EGSALERMRQLNQQYHGQALPRSALINYSDAS
-605 RNNQPSSLS
+605 RSTNQ
-614 SLFNYPKS
+614 
-622 LRAANPFLPG
+622 
-632 DAELGRMSQLPPQRY
+632 
-647 GQSMLHS
+647 S

-686 NYNQQAAAQFLEAS
+686 NHNQQAAAQFLEAS

>member
-23 LLTESQRAATGQARA
+23 LLTESQRAATGQARV

-52 YQRLGIRSEKQIR
+52 YQRLGIRSEQQIR
-65 REIQLTQAAYNR
+65 REMQLTQAAYNR

-120 LGSAMTT
+120 LGGAMTT
-127 VTAAGVGA
+127 VAAAGVGA

-162 EDSSKTSDWIATTGK
+162 EDNSKTSDWIATTGK

-187 IAKNGGNA
+187 VAKNGGNA

-284 ALLPVAK
+284 ALLPAAK
-291 SSGLN
+291 NSGLN

-334 ADTVKRLSRMDNPNN
+334 ADTVRRLSRIDNPND

-378 NTMLE
+378 NAMLE

-430 SDMQQVQEYI
+430 SDVQQVQEYI

-460 MSRDDL
+460 MSRDDM
-466 FIQEQNRSLAQLG
+466 FRQEQNRSLALLG
-479 RKPALDT
+479 RKDALDT

-496 VSSRYPKATLTAQA
+496 ATTRYPKATLAAQA
-510 VGSAGLGAGFLSLF
+510 AGGAGLGAGLLSLF
-524 RSGSS
+524 RSGGS
-529 GWAGNMLS
+529 GWAGN
-537 GAAKGT
+537 
-543 GTLLSG
+543 LLSKAGGG
-549 AAKGTADLGRGA
+549 ALGFGRGA
-561 FKLGGKAL
+561 LSWGTGVL
-569 TAAPRFNFGLG
+569 TAAPRFNFATG
-580 LLLHSQ
+580 LLLHSP

-591 EIEEVARMRRSWQQ
+591 EGAALERMRQLNQQYHGQALPRSALINYSDAS
-605 RNNQPSSLS
+605 RSTNQ
-614 SLFNYPKS
+614 
-622 LRAANPFLPG
+622 
-632 DAELGRMSQLPPQRY
+632 
-647 GQSMLHS
+647 S

-686 NYNQQAAAQFLEAS
+686 NHNQQAAAQFLEAS

-722 SVSGGNITAA
+722 SVSGGTITAA

>member
-23 LLTESQRAATGQARA
+23 LLTESQRAATGQARV

-52 YQRLGIRSEKQIR
+52 YQRLGIRSEQQIR
-65 REIQLTQAAYNR
+65 REMQLTQAAYNR

-93 EANRRNLQRLNNEL
+93 DANRRNLQRLNNEL

-120 LGSAMTT
+120 LGGAMTT
-127 VTAAGVGA
+127 VAAAGVGA

-162 EDSSKTSDWIATTGK
+162 EDNSKTSDWIATTGK

-187 IAKNGGNA
+187 VAKNGGNA

-219 TATYRAMIASAEG
+219 TTTYRAMIASAEG

-284 ALLPVAK
+284 ALLPAAK
-291 SSGLN
+291 NSGLN

-334 ADTVKRLSRMDNPNN
+334 ADTVRRLSRIDNPND

-378 NTMLE
+378 NAMLE

-430 SDMQQVQEYI
+430 SDVQQVQEYI

-466 FIQEQNRSLAQLG
+466 FIQDQNRSLAQLG

-496 VSSRYPKATLTAQA
+496 ASSRYPKATLAAQA
-510 VGSAGLGAGFLSLF
+510 AGGAGLGAGLLSLF
-524 RSGSS
+524 RSGGS
-529 GWAGNMLS
+529 GWAGN
-537 GAAKGT
+537 
-543 GTLLSG
+543 LLSKAGGG
-549 AAKGTADLGRGA
+549 ALGFGRGA
-561 FKLGGKAL
+561 LSWGTGVL
-569 TAAPRFNFGLG
+569 TAAPRFNFATG
-580 LLLHSQ
+580 LLLHSP

-591 EIEEVARMRRSWQQ
+591 EGSALERMRQLNQQYHGQALPRSALINYSDAS
-605 RNNQPSSLS
+605 RSTNQ
-614 SLFNYPKS
+614 
-622 LRAANPFLPG
+622 
-632 DAELGRMSQLPPQRY
+632 
-647 GQSMLHS
+647 S

-686 NYNQQAAAQFLEAS
+686 NHNQQAAAQFLEAS

>member
-52 YQRLGIRSEKQIR
+52 YQRLGIRSEQQIR
-65 REIQLTQAAYNR
+65 REMQLTQAAYNR

-120 LGSAMTT
+120 LGGAMTT
-127 VTAAGVGA
+127 VAAAGVGA

-162 EDSSKTSDWIATTGK
+162 EDNSKTSDWIATTGK

-187 IAKNGGNA
+187 VAKNGGNA

-284 ALLPVAK
+284 ALLPAAK
-291 SSGLN
+291 NSGLN

-334 ADTVKRLSRMDNPNN
+334 ADTVKRLSRMDNPND
-349 PSKGIDWANSVLQ
+349 PSKGVDWANSVLQ

-430 SDMQQVQEYI
+430 SDVQQVQEYI

-496 VSSRYPKATLTAQA
+496 VSSRYPKATLAAQA
-510 VGSAGLGAGFLSLF
+510 AGGAGLGAGLLSLF
-524 RSGSS
+524 RSGGS
-529 GWAGNMLS
+529 GWAGN
-537 GAAKGT
+537 
-543 GTLLSG
+543 LLSKVG
-549 AAKGTADLGRGA
+549 GSALGFGRGA
-561 FKLGGKAL
+561 LSWGTGVL
-569 TAAPRFNFGLG
+569 TAAPRFNFATG
-580 LLLHSQ
+580 LLLHSP

-591 EIEEVARMRRSWQQ
+591 EGAALERMRQLNQQYHGQALPRSALINYSDSS
-605 RNNQPSSLS
+605 RSANQ
-614 SLFNYPKS
+614 
-622 LRAANPFLPG
+622 
-632 DAELGRMSQLPPQRY
+632 
-647 GQSMLHS
+647 S

-686 NYNQQAAAQFLEAS
+686 NHNQQAAAQFLEAS

-706 AGQLAAAARQP
+706 VGQLVAAARQP

>member
-52 YQRLGIRSEKQIR
+52 YQRLGIRSEQQIR
-65 REIQLTQAAYNR
+65 REMQLTQAAYNR

-120 LGSAMTT
+120 LGGAMTT
-127 VTAAGVGA
+127 VAAAGVGA

-162 EDSSKTSDWIATTGK
+162 EDNSKTSDWIATTGK

-187 IAKNGGNA
+187 VAKNGGNA

-284 ALLPVAK
+284 ALLPAAK
-291 SSGLN
+291 NSGLN

-334 ADTVKRLSRMDNPNN
+334 ADTVKRLSRMDNPND
-349 PSKGIDWANSVLQ
+349 PSKGVDWANSVLQ

-430 SDMQQVQEYI
+430 SDVQQVQEYI

-496 VSSRYPKATLTAQA
+496 VSSRYPKATLAAQA
-510 VGSAGLGAGFLSLF
+510 AGGAGLGAGLLSLF
-524 RSGSS
+524 RSGGS
-529 GWAGNMLS
+529 GWAGN
-537 GAAKGT
+537 
-543 GTLLSG
+543 LLSKVG
-549 AAKGTADLGRGA
+549 GSALGFGRGA
-561 FKLGGKAL
+561 LSWGTGVL
-569 TAAPRFNFGLG
+569 TAAPRLNFAAG
-580 LLLHSQ
+580 LLLHSE

-591 EIEEVARMRRSWQQ
+591 EGAALERMRQLNQQYQGQAMPRS
-605 RNNQPSSLS
+605 PLITYSDS
-614 SLFNYPKS
+614 P
-622 LRAANPFLPG
+622 RAAN
-632 DAELGRMSQLPPQRY
+632 Q
-647 GQSMLHS
+647 S

-686 NYNQQAAAQFLEAS
+686 NHNQQAAAQFLEAS

-706 AGQLAAAARQP
+706 AGLLAAAARQP

>member
-52 YQRLGIRSEKQIR
+52 YQRLGIRSEQQIR
-65 REIQLTQAAYNR
+65 REMQLTQAAYNR

-120 LGSAMTT
+120 LGGAMTT
-127 VTAAGVGA
+127 VAAAGVGA

-162 EDSSKTSDWIATTGK
+162 EDNSKTSDWIATTGK

-187 IAKNGGNA
+187 VAKNGGNA

-284 ALLPVAK
+284 ALLPAAK
-291 SSGLN
+291 NSGLN

-334 ADTVKRLSRMDNPNN
+334 ADTVRRLSRIDNPND

-430 SDMQQVQEYI
+430 SDVQQVQEYI

-466 FIQEQNRSLAQLG
+466 FIQDQNRSLAQLG

-496 VSSRYPKATLTAQA
+496 ASSRYPKATLAAQA
-510 VGSAGLGAGFLSLF
+510 AGGAGLGAGLLSLF
-524 RSGSS
+524 RSGGS
-529 GWAGNMLS
+529 GWAGN
-537 GAAKGT
+537 
-543 GTLLSG
+543 LLSKAGGG
-549 AAKGTADLGRGA
+549 ALGFGRGA
-561 FKLGGKAL
+561 LSWGTGVL
-569 TAAPRFNFGLG
+569 TAAPRFNFATG
-580 LLLHSQ
+580 LLLHSP

-591 EIEEVARMRRSWQQ
+591 EGAALERMRQLNQQYHGQALPRSALINYSDAS
-605 RNNQPSSLS
+605 RSTNQ
-614 SLFNYPKS
+614 
-622 LRAANPFLPG
+622 
-632 DAELGRMSQLPPQRY
+632 
-647 GQSMLHS
+647 S

-686 NYNQQAAAQFLEAS
+686 NHNQQAAAQFLEAS

-706 AGQLAAAARQP
+706 AGLLAAAARQP

>member
-52 YQRLGIRSEKQIR
+52 YQRLGIRSEQQIR
-65 REIQLTQAAYNR
+65 REMQLTQAAYNR

-120 LGSAMTT
+120 LGGAMTT
-127 VTAAGVGA
+127 VAAAGVGA

-162 EDSSKTSDWIATTGK
+162 EDNSKTSDWIATTGK

-187 IAKNGGNA
+187 VAKNGGNA

-284 ALLPVAK
+284 ALLPAAK
-291 SSGLN
+291 NSGLN

-334 ADTVKRLSRMDNPNN
+334 ADTVKRLSRMDNPND
-349 PSKGIDWANSVLQ
+349 PSKGVDWANSVLQ

-430 SDMQQVQEYI
+430 SDVQQVQEYI

-496 VSSRYPKATLTAQA
+496 VSSRYPKATLAAQA
-510 VGSAGLGAGFLSLF
+510 AGGAGLGAGLLSLF
-524 RSGSS
+524 RSGGS
-529 GWAGNMLS
+529 GWAGN
-537 GAAKGT
+537 
-543 GTLLSG
+543 LLSKVG
-549 AAKGTADLGRGA
+549 GSALGFGRGA
-561 FKLGGKAL
+561 LSWGTGVL
-569 TAAPRFNFGLG
+569 TAAPRLNFAAG
-580 LLLHSQ
+580 LLLHSE

-591 EIEEVARMRRSWQQ
+591 EGAALERMRQLNQQYQGQAMPRS
-605 RNNQPSSLS
+605 PLITYSDS
-614 SLFNYPKS
+614 P
-622 LRAANPFLPG
+622 RAAN
-632 DAELGRMSQLPPQRY
+632 Q
-647 GQSMLHS
+647 S

-686 NYNQQAAAQFLEAS
+686 NHNQQAAAQFLEAS